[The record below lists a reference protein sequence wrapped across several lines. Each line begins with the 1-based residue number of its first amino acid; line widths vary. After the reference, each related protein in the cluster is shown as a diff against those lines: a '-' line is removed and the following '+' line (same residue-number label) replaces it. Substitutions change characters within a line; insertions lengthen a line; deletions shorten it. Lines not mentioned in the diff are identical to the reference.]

1 MEITPPAIV
10 MDVTAG
16 TVDIVETP
24 AELNAAVRQ
33 SRPPTI
39 LRILDVHG
47 GEFRLEVAATHT
59 IQGGRKP
66 ADKGEVQRLLIGLGA
81 YYGAF
86 DTSTLTRPSLG
97 IEELFRS
104 YYSECRLKRCIPAP

>member
-1 MEITPPAIV
+1 MKITPPAIV

-33 SRPPTI
+33 SHPPSV
-39 LRILDVHG
+39 LRILDIRGV
-47 GEFRLEVAATHT
+47 ESQLEVAHTH
-59 IQGGRKP
+59 IRVGRTS
-66 ADKGEVQRLLIGLGA
+66 AHEEEIRSLLIGLGA

-86 DTSTLTRPSLG
+86 DISTLMRPSLG
-97 IEELFRS
+97 IEEMFRS
-104 YYSECRLKRCIPAP
+104 YFSECRFKGCIPTP